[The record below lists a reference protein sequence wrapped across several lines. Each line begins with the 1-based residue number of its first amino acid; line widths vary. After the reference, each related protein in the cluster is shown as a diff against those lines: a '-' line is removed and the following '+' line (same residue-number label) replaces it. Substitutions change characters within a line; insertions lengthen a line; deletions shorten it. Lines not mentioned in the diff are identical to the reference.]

1 MKHAVFSFSR
11 TSQSLLA
18 SYGCYLLNYLTS
30 IIITYILMCVE
41 IDVNTIIN
49 TIIVPHKP
57 TNSNLFCSQAVRRR
71 SSSTLIL
78 LTMSMQ
84 GK

>member
-1 MKHAVFSFSR
+1 MKRAVSSFSR

-41 IDVNTIIN
+41 IDVAHNNCTTQAHKLEPFVLKQGDI
-49 TIIVPHKP
+49 TAVP
-57 TNSNLFCSQAVRRR
+57 LRFF
-71 SSSTLIL
+71 
-78 LTMSMQ
+78 
-84 GK
+84 